1 MAPRDADSTDGRKF
15 QVIADDLRTEI
26 ADGLHRVG
34 RQLPSQR
41 ELQATYG
48 VSRETVGRALDV
60 LRAEGLI
67 SSSRGRPATVTD
79 GPAAAA
85 PADSVPSAQPAQV
98 TLQPRLRAA
107 FEAETVTMDV
117 LSLTSE
123 TMAQHLG
130 AQMARI
136 SDGEIR
142 PQSIALRLMLPD
154 ITGIRLAF
162 PRGVEDPDDDRPR
175 KRHRDMVI
183 NHARSLRHSLLR
195 LRHQGLVP
203 EVSVQIRTVPFTPP
217 LKLYLL
223 NKDQLLE
230 GYYTLEQWTP
240 EPIDGVEVTIL
251 DSLGVGATLFPYTK
265 PGQALK
271 VEAAQRFFD
280 SYWDQLAQDA
290 DFGD

>member
-1 MAPRDADSTDGRKF
+1 MPTRDSGSEDGRKF

-26 ADGLHRVG
+26 ADGVYRLG
-34 RQLPSQR
+34 KQLPSQR
-41 ELQATYG
+41 ELQVKYV

-60 LRAEGLI
+60 LRDEGLI
-67 SSSRGRPATVTD
+67 SSSRGRPATVIA
-79 GPAAAA
+79 GPAA
-85 PADSVPSAQPAQV
+85 PVVAQSAQV
-98 TLQPRLRAA
+98 TLQPRLKEA
-107 FEAETVTMDV
+107 FQAEEITMDV

-130 AQMARI
+130 AQVTRI
-136 SDGEIR
+136 NDGEIQPR
-142 PQSIALRLMLPD
+142 SIALRLMLPD

-162 PRGVEDPDDDRPR
+162 PRGVDDPEDDRPR

-183 NHARSLRHSLLR
+183 NHAKSLRHSLLK

-251 DSLGVGATLFPYTK
+251 DSLGMGATLFPYTK
-265 PGQALK
+265 PDQALK
-271 VEAAQRFFD
+271 VEAAQKFFD
-280 SYWDQLAQDA
+280 SYWDQLSQDA

>member
-1 MAPRDADSTDGRKF
+1 MPTRDAGSEDGRKF
-15 QVIADDLRTEI
+15 QVIAGDLRTEI
-26 ADGLHRVG
+26 TDGVYRVG
-34 RQLPSQR
+34 QQLPSQR
-41 ELQATYG
+41 ELQIKYV

-60 LRAEGLI
+60 LRDEGLI
-67 SSSRGRPATVTD
+67 SSSRGRPATVTA
-79 GPAAAA
+79 GAAA
-85 PADSVPSAQPAQV
+85 PAVARSAQV
-98 TLQPRLRAA
+98 TLQPRLKEA
-107 FEAETVTMDV
+107 FEAEDITMDV

-123 TMAQHLG
+123 TMDRHLG
-130 AQMARI
+130 SQVTRI
-136 SDGEIR
+136 HDGEIQPR
-142 PQSIALRLMLPD
+142 SIALRLMLPD

-162 PRGVEDPDDDRPR
+162 PCGVDDPEDDRPR

-183 NHARSLRHSLLR
+183 NHAKSLRQSLLK
-195 LRHQGLVP
+195 LRHRGLVP

-251 DSLGVGATLFPYTK
+251 DSLGMGATLFPYTK
-265 PGQALK
+265 PDQALK
-271 VEAAQRFFD
+271 VEAAQTFFD
-280 SYWDQLAQDA
+280 SYWDQLSQDA

>member
-1 MAPRDADSTDGRKF
+1 MAPRDAGSTDGRKF

-26 ADGLHRVG
+26 ADGVHRAG
-34 RQLPSQR
+34 GQLPSQR

-48 VSRETVGRALDV
+48 VSRETVGRALEV
-60 LRAEGLI
+60 LRDEGLI
-67 SSSRGRPATVTD
+67 SSSRGRPATVT
-79 GPAAAA
+79 GGPVPAAA
-85 PADSVPSAQPAQV
+85 AQPAQV

-107 FEAETVTMDV
+107 FEAEEITMDV

-130 AQMARI
+130 AQVARI
-136 SDGEIR
+136 SDGDIR
-142 PQSIALRLMLPD
+142 PHSISLRLMLPD

-265 PGQALK
+265 PAQALK
-271 VEAAQRFFD
+271 VEAAQKFFD

>member
-1 MAPRDADSTDGRKF
+1 MASRDSGSEDSRKF

-26 ADGLHRVG
+26 ADGVYRPG

-41 ELQATYG
+41 ELQAKYA

-60 LRAEGLI
+60 LRDEGLI
-67 SSSRGRPATVTD
+67 SSSRGRPATVTAA
-79 GPAAAA
+79 GPAA
-85 PADSVPSAQPAQV
+85 PAVAQPAQV
-98 TLQPRLRAA
+98 TLQPRLKEA
-107 FEAETVTMDV
+107 FQAQEVTMDV

-130 AQMARI
+130 AQVARI
-136 SDGEIR
+136 NDGEIQPR
-142 PQSIALRLMLPD
+142 SIALRLMLPD

-162 PRGVEDPDDDRPR
+162 PRGVDDPEDDRPR

-183 NHARSLRHSLLR
+183 NHAKSLRHSLLK

-251 DSLGVGATLFPYTK
+251 DSLGMGATLFPYTK
-265 PGQALK
+265 PEQALK
-271 VEAAQRFFD
+271 VEAAQKFFD
-280 SYWDQLAQDA
+280 SYWDQLSQDA